1 MVKISLP
8 DGSIKEV
15 EKGTL
20 AITVAKELAPSLAKK
35 SIVCKMNGVL
45 KDLKEE
51 INEDV
56 TLEFITAENKE
67 ESFEV
72 INHSCAHLLAQAM
85 QRLYKGTLCGV
96 GPSIEE
102 GFYYDFLV
110 PSPVTNEDLVKI
122 EAEMKKIVK
131 ENLPINHYQ
140 LSKDE
145 AKKVFSYDKYKI
157 ELIDAVKNSDTVGI
171 YEQGEYKDVCRGPHV
186 ISTGA
191 LKNFKLLNVAG
202 AYWRGDSKN
211 DVLTRIY
218 GTCWNT
224 PEELDEY
231 LKVLEERKARDHRK
245 LGKQL
250 GIFMFDDLVGRGLPM
265 WLPNGFI
272 VRRLLADYIMDK
284 EYDLGYQ
291 HVMTPSLGNVEL
303 YKTSGHWA
311 HYKDDMFPKMDV
323 DEESYVL
330 RPMNCP
336 HHMVMYR
343 STLHSYRDLPIK
355 IAEIA
360 NDFRFEASGALTGI
374 ERTRAF
380 SQNDAHIFCREDQI
394 GEIFKEV
401 SQLILDV
408 YNDFGFKNYKFRLS
422 LRDPND
428 TEKYFGNDELW
439 EKSEQELREVLN
451 QLGVDYYEAIG
462 EAAFYGPKLDVQV
475 RSAIG
480 HDVTLSTIQLD
491 YQLPERFE
499 LTYIN
504 QDGEKVRPVVIH
516 RAILGSMDRFVAFL
530 LEETKG
536 VFPVWLAPT
545 QVKLIPVNLEY
556 HKEFSDNLYKK
567 LKQAHIRVKVDYRD
581 EKLDYKIRE
590 AQMEKVPYQLVIGD
604 NEVKNNTVTYRQ
616 YGKSE
621 QVTVSIDEFINIMVK
636 HNNELN

>member
-1 MVKISLP
+1 MIKITLP

-20 AITVAKELAPSLAKK
+20 AISVAKELSSSLAKK
-35 SIVCKMNGVL
+35 SIVCKINGKL
-45 KDLKEE
+45 SDLKEE
-51 INEDV
+51 INEDA
-56 TLEFITAENKE
+56 TLEFITLEDKE
-67 ESFEV
+67 TSFEV

-110 PSPVTNEDLVKI
+110 PTPVTNEDLANIEKEMVKI
-122 EAEMKKIVK
+122 TK
-131 ENLPINHYQ
+131 ENLAINHYK
-140 LSKDE
+140 LSKAD
-145 AKKVFSYDKYKI
+145 AKKLFSYDKYKI
-157 ELIDAVKNSDTVGI
+157 ELIDAVKDTDMVGI

-186 ISTGA
+186 ISTGV
-191 LKNFKLLNVAG
+191 LKHFKLLSVAG

-218 GTCWNT
+218 GTCWGT
-224 PEELDEY
+224 KEELDDY
-231 LKVLEERKARDHRK
+231 LKLLEDRKARDHRK

-250 GIFMFDDLVGRGLPM
+250 NIFMFDDLVGRGLPM

-284 EYDLGYQ
+284 EYDLGYL

-336 HHMVMYR
+336 HHMVMFR
-343 STLHSYRDLPIK
+343 SKLHSYRDLPVK

-380 SQNDAHIFCREDQI
+380 SQNDAHVFCREDQI

-408 YNDFGFKNYKFRLS
+408 YKDFGFKNYKFRLS
-422 LRDPND
+422 LRDPED
-428 TEKYFGNDELW
+428 TEKYFGNDALW
-439 EKSEQELREVLN
+439 EKSENELREVLN

-475 RSAIG
+475 KSAIG

-504 QDGEKVRPVVIH
+504 EQGEKVRPVVIH

-545 QVKLIPVNLEY
+545 QVKLIPVNLDI
-556 HKEFSDNLYKK
+556 HKEFTDNLYKK
-567 LKQAHIRVKVDYRD
+567 LKQNHIRAKVDYRE
-581 EKLDYKIRE
+581 EKLGYKIRE
-590 AQMEKVPYQLVIGD
+590 AQMEKIPFQLVIGD
-604 NEVKNNTVTYRQ
+604 NEINNNTVTYRE
-616 YGKSE
+616 YGKAE
-621 QVTVSIDEFINIMVK
+621 QVTVSIDEFINMINEF
-636 HNNELN
+636 NNNLK

>member
-1 MVKISLP
+1 MVKVELK

-20 AITVAKELAPSLAKK
+20 IVSVVKELSNSLLKKAIVAKLNDK
-35 SIVCKMNGVL
+35 VV
-45 KDLKEE
+45 DLKTP
-51 INEDV
+51 INEDSK
-56 TLEFITAENKE
+56 LEVITPEDKE
-67 ESFEV
+67 ISFEV

-96 GPSIEE
+96 GPAIEE
-102 GFYYDFLV
+102 GFYYDFAV
-110 PSPVTNEDLVKI
+110 PEAVTVDDLAKI
-122 EAEMKKIVK
+122 EAEMKKIAK
-131 ENLPINHYQ
+131 EDLAINHYY
-140 LSKDE
+140 LSKAD
-145 AKKVFSYDKYKI
+145 AKAKFSYDKYKL
-157 ELIDAVKNSDTVGI
+157 ELIDAIDDDNVGI
-171 YEQGEYKDVCRGPHV
+171 YEQGEYADVCRGPHV
-186 ISTGA
+186 ISTGR
-191 LKNFKLLNVAG
+191 LKNFKLLSVAG

-211 DVLTRIY
+211 EVLTRIY

-224 PEELDEY
+224 PEELDDY
-231 LKVLEERKARDHRK
+231 LKLLEDRKARDHRK

-272 VRRLLADYIMDK
+272 VRRLLSDYIIDK
-284 EYDLGYQ
+284 EINLGYN
-291 HVMTPSLGNVEL
+291 HVLTPAIGNVEL

-336 HHMVMYR
+336 HHMVMFR
-343 STLHSYRDLPIK
+343 SQLHSYRELPYR

-360 NDFRFEASGALTGI
+360 ADFRFEASGALTGI

-380 SQNDAHIFCREDQI
+380 YQNDSHIFCMPSQI
-394 GEIFKEV
+394 GDVFKEV
-401 SQLILDV
+401 AKLILDV

-428 TEKYFGNDELW
+428 TEKYFGNDALW
-439 EKSEQELREVLN
+439 ERSERELREVLN
-451 QLGVDYYEAIG
+451 QLGVEYYEAIG

-475 RSAIG
+475 KSAIG

-499 LTYIN
+499 LTYI
-504 QDGEKVRPVVIH
+504 DEKGEKARPVVIH

-536 VFPVWLAPT
+536 VFPVWLAPV
-545 QVKLIPVNLEY
+545 QAKIIPVNLEY
-556 HKEFSDNLYKK
+556 HKEYCDNLVEVFKK
-567 LKQAHIRVKVDYRD
+567 NKIRFQTDYRD
-581 EKLDYKIRE
+581 EKLGYKIRE
-590 AQMEKVPYQLVIGD
+590 AQTQKIPFQLVVGD
-604 NEVKNNTVTYRQ
+604 NEVKNGTITYRR
-616 YGKSE
+616 YGE
-621 QVTVSIDEFINIMVK
+621 QAQTTVSVEEFVNMIKDAKENLK
-636 HNNELN
+636 

>member
-1 MVKISLP
+1 VDSKLEVITP
-8 DGSIKEV
+8 EDKE
-15 EKGTL
+15 
-20 AITVAKELAPSLAKK
+20 I
-35 SIVCKMNGVL
+35 
-45 KDLKEE
+45 
-51 INEDV
+51 
-56 TLEFITAENKE
+56 
-67 ESFEV
+67 SFEV

-96 GPSIEE
+96 GPAIEE
-102 GFYYDFLV
+102 GFYYDFGV
-110 PSPVTNEDLVKI
+110 NGVVTVDDLAKI
-122 EAEMKKIVK
+122 EAEMKKIAK
-131 ENLPINHYQ
+131 ENLAINH
-140 LSKDE
+140 SKVSKAE
-145 AKKVFSYDKYKI
+145 AKEMFKNDKYKQ
-157 ELIDAVKNSDTVGI
+157 ELIDAVDDDLVGI

-191 LKNFKLLNVAG
+191 LKYFKLLSVAG

-211 DVLTRIY
+211 DVMTRIY
-218 GTCWNT
+218 GTCWST
-224 PEELDEY
+224 EEELKAY
-231 LKVLEERKARDHRK
+231 LDLLEDRKQRDHRK
-245 LGKQL
+245 LGKDL
-250 GIFMFDDLVGRGLPM
+250 GIFMFDELVGRGLPM

-272 VRRLLADYIMDK
+272 VRRKLSDYIMDK
-284 EYDLGYQ
+284 EYDLGYK

-343 STLHSYRDLPIK
+343 SQLHSYKELPLK

-360 NDFRFEASGALTGI
+360 ADFRFEASGALTGI

-380 SQNDAHIFCREDQI
+380 YQNDSHIFCMPSQI
-394 GEIFKEV
+394 GDVFKEV
-401 SQLILDV
+401 TKLILDV

-428 TEKYFGNDELW
+428 VEKYFGNDELW
-439 EKSEQELREVLN
+439 EKSENELRQVLKE
-451 QLGVDYYEAIG
+451 LGVDYYEAIG

-499 LTYIN
+499 LEYI
-504 QDGEKVRPVVIH
+504 DEKGQKARPVVVH

-530 LEETKG
+530 IEETKG
-536 VFPVWLAPT
+536 VFPTWLAPV
-545 QVKLIPVNLEY
+545 QAMIIPVNLEF
-556 HKEFSDNLYKK
+556 HKEFADKFALTLRKNK
-567 LKQAHIRVKVDYRD
+567 IRVKTDYRD
-581 EKLDYKIRE
+581 EKLGYKIRE
-590 AQMEKVPYQLVIGD
+590 AQMQKVPFQLVIGD
-604 NEVKNNTVTYRQ
+604 KEVESGLVTYRK
-616 YGKSE
+616 YGE
-621 QVTVSIDEFINIMVK
+621 QAQTTVTIDEFVSMLVK
-636 HNNELN
+636 ANNERL